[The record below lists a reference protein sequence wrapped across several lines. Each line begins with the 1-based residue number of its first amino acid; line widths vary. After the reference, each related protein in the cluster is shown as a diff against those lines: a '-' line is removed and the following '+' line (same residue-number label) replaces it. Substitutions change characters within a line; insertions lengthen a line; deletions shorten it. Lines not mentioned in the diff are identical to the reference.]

1 MRKKLIAVLDVG
13 SSKITAVAGERG
25 VNKTFLIKA
34 RKEFAYDGFSER
46 EFFDTEEL
54 KRTLISCAHYIK
66 NAVGEETDT
75 VYVGVPGAFTDVTVK
90 DSQLS
95 FPKKKKITEKDTDN
109 LFDSAFVLSSSK
121 KILINRSAIAFE
133 LDGYRRL
140 ANPIG
145 ETSEILKGKLS
156 FITCDSYFIENFK
169 PILIGSGFSTV
180 EFVSSSLAEAM
191 YLLDAETRDRIAI
204 LLDVGYI
211 STTYSLIQGDGILY
225 QESFDFGGGHIT
237 GAISERTGAS
247 FDDAEYLKRKVS
259 LTTLPKN
266 GYDVISCEN
275 GQYYSAEVVR
285 GVIREC
291 LDVLCEKIDEAA
303 DNSGYAIPEYVPFE
317 ITGGGI
323 SYIRG
328 AKAHLSSRLGAYTEI
343 VAPKVPLK
351 EKPTESSVLSLLD
364 LTF

>member
-1 MRKKLIAVLDVG
+1 
-13 SSKITAVAGERG
+13 
-25 VNKTFLIKA
+25 
-34 RKEFAYDGFSER
+34 
-46 EFFDTEEL
+46 
-54 KRTLISCAHYIK
+54 
-66 NAVGEETDT
+66 
-75 VYVGVPGAFTDVTVK
+75 
-90 DSQLS
+90 
-95 FPKKKKITEKDTDN
+95 
-109 LFDSAFVLSSSK
+109 
-121 KILINRSAIAFE
+121 
-133 LDGYRRL
+133 
-140 ANPIG
+140 
-145 ETSEILKGKLS
+145 
-156 FITCDSYFIENFK
+156 
-169 PILIGSGFSTV
+169 
-180 EFVSSSLAEAM
+180 M

-328 AKAHLSSRLGAYTEI
+328 AKAHFSSRPGAYTEI